1 MDLAGFVEEK
11 ALLANTMYGRKVG
24 ATPDKERS
32 SRPPPKVKPPFSK
45 GNAFVTLSEDAPQA
59 NTASTLI
66 CPLCSGQHRLCKCE
80 LMKAESPEERKSF
93 VRRARL
99 SCDNCLGSGHM
110 ASKMKCQVNGC
121 GWKHHTMLHVKK
133 KSNSNSTPNYPAVT
147 SEETA
152 TSTGAGDT
160 GRCGATES
168 GKKTVCLRIVP
179 VVMKGKDQDN
189 AVVTTRFWIL
199 ARTLRY

>member
-1 MDLAGFVEEK
+1 M
-11 ALLANTMYGRKVG
+11 NGR
-24 ATPDKERS
+24 
-32 SRPPPKVKPPFSK
+32 
-45 GNAFVTLSEDAPQA
+45 
-59 NTASTLI
+59 
-66 CPLCSGQHRLCKCE
+66 
-80 LMKAESPEERKSF
+80 
-93 VRRARL
+93 
-99 SCDNCLGSGHM
+99 
-110 ASKMKCQVNGC
+110 
-121 GWKHHTMLHVKK
+121 GWKHHTTLHVKK
-133 KSNSNSTPNYPAVT
+133 NSNSNSTPNYPAVN
-147 SEETA
+147 SEETG